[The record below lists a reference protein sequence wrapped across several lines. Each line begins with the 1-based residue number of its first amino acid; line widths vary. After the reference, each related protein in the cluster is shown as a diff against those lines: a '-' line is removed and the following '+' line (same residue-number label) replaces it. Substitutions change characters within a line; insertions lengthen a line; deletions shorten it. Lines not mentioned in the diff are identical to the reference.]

1 LDARN
6 RASHLMLHY
15 SLQQLLIRL
24 VATLA
29 IEGIVPESE
38 SYASS

>member
-1 LDARN
+1 
-6 RASHLMLHY
+6 MLHY

-38 SYASS
+38 AFA